1 MKLAGTTPVR
11 KREDSIIVKN
21 YRPVSILQNSIKYPR
36 TVDVKQ
42 IIECIYHFFLTP
54 FLCDYRKGFST
65 RTALVRLIEK
75 WKYQLDKNRFAGAVM
90 MDLSKSFDTINYNS
104 NLSRAKLMH
113 IVMRK
118 ML

>member
-1 MKLAGTTPVR
+1 MKLAGITPVC

-42 IIECIYHFFLTP
+42 IIECINHFFFLTP

-65 RTALVRLIEK
+65 GTVLVRLIEK

-90 MDLSKSFDTINYNS
+90 MDLPKALI
-104 NLSRAKLMH
+104 L
-113 IVMRK
+113 
-118 ML
+118 